1 MCLIAFSWNSDA
13 PRDRLIL
20 AANRDEF
27 YGRATAPAHWWP
39 EAPQVFAGKDLEG
52 GGTWMGI
59 TRTGRFA
66 AITNF
71 RAPSE
76 KNPTARSRGG
86 LTADYLTGDE
96 APDDYLHAVADKA
109 RRYNGFNLIVGEL
122 YGAEG
127 RGPSL
132 WYYGSKEGQIRALPA
147 GSYGL
152 SNALLNT
159 PWSKS
164 LRAVS
169 QLTVLNAQH
178 ASLHAY
184 LDLLADG
191 NEAPDC
197 DLPDTG
203 VAYDWEKRLSAIFI
217 HSPQYGT
224 RSSTVVR
231 ARSDGHLSALERSYD
246 ASGAQGEAHAHV
258 RVALSSQ
265 LLAP

>member
-1 MCLIAFSWNSDA
+1 MCLIAFNWNPEGA
-13 PRDRLIL
+13 RDRLIL

-27 YGRATAPAHWWP
+27 YGRATAAAHWWP

-52 GGTWMGI
+52 GGTWMGV
-59 TRTGRFA
+59 TRMGRFA

-76 KNPTARSRGG
+76 KNPTARSRGS
-86 LTADYLTGDE
+86 LVAEYLKGQD
-96 APDDYLHAVADKA
+96 APDDYLQTVADKA
-109 RRYNGFNLIVGEL
+109 RRYNGFNLMVGEL
-122 YGAEG
+122 YGAEA
-127 RGPSL
+127 RSPSL
-132 WYYGSKEGQIRALPA
+132 WYYGSKEGEIRALPA

-159 PWSKS
+159 PWSKC

-184 LDLLADG
+184 LELLADDS
-191 NEAPDC
+191 EAPDC

-203 VAYDWEKRLSAIFI
+203 VAYEWEKRLSAIFI
-217 HSPQYGT
+217 RSPQYGT

-231 ARSDGHLSALERSYD
+231 ARADGHLSALERSYD
-246 ASGAQGEAHAHV
+246 CAGAQGEAHAHL
-258 RVALSSQ
+258 RIALPSQ
-265 LLAP
+265 ILSP